1 MIIRPKVNPFAI
13 LFTLKG
19 SIAKRIALRTLMVT
33 LLASAIVL
41 IEMLHPSNFTKV
53 NATPFTLLGLSLSI
67 FMSFRNNACYDR
79 WWEGRRLW
87 GNFVNSSRNLALKL
101 NAFLPHH
108 PEIRKTFKVLI
119 TNYIFAAKEHFP

>member
-1 MIIRPKVNPFAI
+1 MIVRPKVNQFAI

-41 IEMLHPSNFTKV
+41 MEMLHPSNFTKV

-79 WWEGRRLW
+79 WYEARKAWAMCW
-87 GNFVNSSRNLALKL
+87 CTFVR
-101 NAFLPHH
+101 
-108 PEIRKTFKVLI
+108 
-119 TNYIFAAKEHFP
+119 